1 MLRFFT
7 FIRRPARPDVGRRFY
22 RLFLLSAVLLM
33 PVLLLARTPQ
43 VLQSQ
48 QNPAASTADKKPQ
61 SESVQPI
68 DESAPL
74 PPAAERQSGPLRL
87 LFAGDTHF
95 LWGVR
100 DQQNRRGMLSPV
112 KKIRPLFLGA
122 DYRVINLETVVAHEG
137 KSVNHKTYIFRSDPQ
152 NLSVLKF
159 LEVQGLFLANNHTF
173 DLGLPGIEQTLT
185 HVAAAGLSYSG
196 IGKNEAEAIRPF
208 ISEVQGLRIA
218 FFSISTVGRR
228 DTFAA
233 ATRPGTAQPS
243 PAFFAEL
250 QRARSKAEF
259 IVVGVHWGNEYELFP
274 NKEQRDLARKLVRD
288 GADAVIGHHPHVP
301 QGTEFINGRPVVY
314 SLGNFLFGSANYQQ
328 THNLIAVL
336 RIDRKTKRT
345 IAVELHPI
353 TGRYRSDGYVIDIPS
368 EEERTGFW
376 EEVYLLCQKLNPGQN
391 IVFEDGLRRMVI
403 MP

>member
-1 MLRFFT
+1 ML
-7 FIRRPARPDVGRRFY
+7 V
-22 RLFLLSAVLLM
+22 
-33 PVLLLARTPQ
+33 PVLLLARAPQ
-43 VLQSQ
+43 VPQSEQ
-48 QNPAASTADKKPQ
+48 QNPEVSEADKKPQ
-61 SESVQPI
+61 TESVQPVV
-68 DESAPL
+68 ESAPSPL
-74 PPAAERQSGPLRL
+74 ATEEQSKPVRL

-100 DQQNRRGMLSPV
+100 DQQSRRGLLSPV
-112 KKIRPLFLGA
+112 EKIRPLFLGA
-122 DYRVINLETVVAHEG
+122 DYRVINLETVVGPEG
-137 KSVNHKTYIFRSDPQ
+137 KSVNHKTYIFRSDPE
-152 NLSVLKF
+152 NLSVLKH

-173 DLGLPGIEQTLT
+173 DLGLPGIEQTVT

-196 IGKNEAEAIRPF
+196 IGKNEAEAIKPF
-208 ISEVQGLRIA
+208 ITEVQGLRIA
-218 FFSISTVGRR
+218 FFSISTVGRY

-250 QRARSKAEF
+250 RRARRKADF
-259 IVVGVHWGNEYELFP
+259 VVVGVHWGNEYELFP
-274 NKEQRDLARKLVRD
+274 NNEQRDLARKLVRD

-336 RIDRKTKRT
+336 RIDRKTKRA

-353 TGRYRSDGYVIDIPS
+353 TGRYRSDGYVIDILR
-368 EEERTGFW
+368 EEERTAFW
-376 EEVYLLCQKLNPGQN
+376 EEVYLLCQKLNPAQN

-403 MP
+403 AP

>member
-7 FIRRPARPDVGRRFY
+7 FIRRPARLDVDRRFY
-22 RLFLLSAVLLM
+22 RFFLLNGVLLM

-43 VLQSQ
+43 VPQSQ

-68 DESAPL
+68 DDSAPL

-112 KKIRPLFLGA
+112 EKIRPLFLGA
-122 DYRVINLETVVAHEG
+122 DYRVINLETVVAPEG
-137 KSVNHKTYIFRSDPQ
+137 KSVNHKTYIFRSDPE

-208 ISEVQGLRIA
+208 ISDVQGLRIA

-353 TGRYRSDGYVIDIPS
+353 TGRYRSDGYIIDIPR

-391 IVFEDGLRRMVI
+391 IVFEDGLRSMVI